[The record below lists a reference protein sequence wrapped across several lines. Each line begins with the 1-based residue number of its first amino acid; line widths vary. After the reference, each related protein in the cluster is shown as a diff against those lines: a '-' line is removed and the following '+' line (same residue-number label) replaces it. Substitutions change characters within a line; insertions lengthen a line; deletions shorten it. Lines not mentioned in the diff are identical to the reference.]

1 MSAHTSIEIVLRQTI
16 ATDIPML
23 YAFGVDPSSN
33 ELAGTK
39 PRDWPAFQAR
49 WAEILADPDGTVTRV
64 TPRVI
69 LFHGVVVGSVSI
81 FPQDGLAS
89 LGYWI
94 AREQWGRGIASR
106 AVALL
111 LSEFAP
117 RPLYA
122 TAAGHNHPSIRVLEK
137 NNFAMVSRCFTP
149 ETDRSVARETVTFV
163 LK

>member
-1 MSAHTSIEIVLRQTI
+1 MPAHASIEILLRRTI
-16 ATDIPML
+16 ATDIPVM
-23 YAFGVDPSSN
+23 YAFGLDPISN
-33 ELAGTK
+33 ELAGAK
-39 PRDWPAFQAR
+39 PREWPAFQAR
-49 WAEILADPDGTVTRV
+49 WAEILADPDGAATRV

-69 LFHGVVVGSVSI
+69 LVDGVVVGSVNI
-81 FPQDGLAS
+81 FPQDGLDS

-94 AREQWGRGIASR
+94 AREHWGRGIASR

-111 LSEFAP
+111 LSEFTL

-122 TAAGHNHPSIRVLEK
+122 TAAGNNHPSIRVLQK